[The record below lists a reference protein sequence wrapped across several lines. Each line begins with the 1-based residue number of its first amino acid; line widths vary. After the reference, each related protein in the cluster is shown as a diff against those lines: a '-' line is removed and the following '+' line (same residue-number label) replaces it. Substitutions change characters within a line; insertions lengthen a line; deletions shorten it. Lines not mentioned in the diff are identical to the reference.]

1 MNINK
6 LMLKAIVLTALM
18 RAIQQDRREPT
29 ALETEAFEQFN
40 KDLDAL
46 TPEQTDEIDRDI
58 DAVFPDL
65 LAAIDCIVELPRIAL
80 A

>member
-1 MNINK
+1 MNTNQ
-6 LMLKAIVLTALM
+6 LMLKAIVLTHLMQAADAQYRDLTNLEREAIDDFNRHLEMLPEHAL
-18 RAIQQDRREPT
+18 
-29 ALETEAFEQFN
+29 
-40 KDLDAL
+40 KDL
-46 TPEQTDEIDRDI
+46 DRDI

>member
-1 MNINK
+1 MTPNQ
-6 LMLKAIVLTALM
+6 LMLKATVLTALM
-18 RAIQQDRREPT
+18 QTVQAKGRAPT
-29 ALETEAFEQFN
+29 AQEREAVEQFN
-40 KDLDAL
+40 NFLEQLPEHAQAELDL
-46 TPEQTDEIDRDI
+46 DI